1 MNTFVDKLTPSLFW
15 DVDVSD
21 LDAVKHRQYIIQRVL
36 ERGNLSDWNCIKQ
49 QYTIKVIV
57 EEAQRMKS
65 LDPKALAFIA
75 CVGDVPKESFRC
87 TITQ

>member
-1 MNTFVDKLTPSLFW
+1 MKTFVERLTPSLFW
-15 DVDVSD
+15 DIDVSD
-21 LDAVKHRQYIIQRVL
+21 LDESMHRQYIIQRVL

-49 QYTIKVIV
+49 HYSIKVIV